1 MYVSVDV
8 DLDEFN
14 DDDIINY
21 LENRGYMVINN
32 QDERVELINQD
43 EIVSHL
49 DEIVELIESIYH
61 KRRLGQ
67 DYQDHLDTLIYNV
80 IGRIV

>member
-32 QDERVELINQD
+32 QDERVELI
-43 EIVSHL
+43 
-49 DEIVELIESIYH
+49 ESIYH

>member
-21 LENRGYMVINN
+21 LEKRGYMVINN
-32 QDERVELINQD
+32 QDERVELI
-43 EIVSHL
+43 
-49 DEIVELIESIYH
+49 ESIYL
-61 KRRLGQ
+61 KRRLEQ
-67 DYQDHLDTLIYNV
+67 DYQTDLDTLIYNN

>member
-21 LENRGYMVINN
+21 LEKRGYMVINN
-32 QDERVELINQD
+32 QDER
-43 EIVSHL
+43 
-49 DEIVELIESIYH
+49 VELIESIYH

-67 DYQDHLDTLIYNV
+67 DYQTDLDTLIYNN

>member
-8 DLDEFN
+8 DLDEFS

-32 QDERVELINQD
+32 QDER
-43 EIVSHL
+43 
-49 DEIVELIESIYH
+49 VELIESIYH

>member
-21 LENRGYMVINN
+21 LEKRGYMVINEG
-32 QDERVELINQD
+32 DERN
-43 EIVSHL
+43 
-49 DEIVELIESIYH
+49 ELIESIYL
-61 KRRLGQ
+61 KRRSGQ
-67 DYQDHLDTLIYNV
+67 DYQTDLDTLIYNN

>member
-21 LENRGYMVINN
+21 LENRGYMIINN
-32 QDERVELINQD
+32 QDER
-43 EIVSHL
+43 
-49 DEIVELIESIYH
+49 VELIESIYH

>member
-43 EIVSHL
+43 
-49 DEIVELIESIYH
+49 DIVELIESIYH

>member
-21 LENRGYMVINN
+21 LEKRGYMVINN
-32 QDERVELINQD
+32 QDERVELI
-43 EIVSHL
+43 
-49 DEIVELIESIYH
+49 ESIYL

-67 DYQDHLDTLIYNV
+67 DYQTDLDTLIYNN

>member
-21 LENRGYMVINN
+21 LEKRGYMVINEG
-32 QDERVELINQD
+32 DERN
-43 EIVSHL
+43 
-49 DEIVELIESIYH
+49 ELIESIYL
-61 KRRLGQ
+61 KRRSGQ
-67 DYQDHLDTLIYNV
+67 DYQTDLDTLIYNT

>member
-32 QDERVELINQD
+32 QDERVELI
-43 EIVSHL
+43 
-49 DEIVELIESIYH
+49 ESIYL

-67 DYQDHLDTLIYNV
+67 DYQTDLDTLIYNN

>member
-21 LENRGYMVINN
+21 LENRGCMVINN
-32 QDERVELINQD
+32 QDERVELI
-43 EIVSHL
+43 
-49 DEIVELIESIYH
+49 ESIYL

-67 DYQDHLDTLIYNV
+67 DYQTDLDTLIYNN

>member
-1 MYVSVDV
+1 
-8 DLDEFN
+8 
-14 DDDIINY
+14 
-21 LENRGYMVINN
+21 MVINN
-32 QDERVELINQD
+32 QDER
-43 EIVSHL
+43 
-49 DEIVELIESIYH
+49 VELIESIYH

>member
-21 LENRGYMVINN
+21 LEKRGYMVINRMVFVH
-32 QDERVELINQD
+32 ERN
-43 EIVSHL
+43 
-49 DEIVELIESIYH
+49 ELIESIYL
-61 KRRLGQ
+61 KRRSGQ
-67 DYQDHLDTLIYNV
+67 DYQTDLDTLIYNT